1 MVWPGEDAPINHR
14 WDLFKESPDLVQQ
27 RFDDMREYS
36 LDGYNMAFDA
46 IKALEQIAHGLALIN
61 RVIPLDTTTIEGELD
76 DRSDDEPDFD
86 ESLYRVDSSGMP
98 PDPTGL
104 ENAVLDPIPT
114 DYPTLVGPGTVN
126 EGDLEY
132 VSDLMTK
139 LQAKI
144 MNDLIYGSTGLTADV
159 ENAIF
164 NRNYERDLVEYDDE
178 LDRIAANWSRG
189 GCPYPNGGLR
199 AAQDRIT
206 REFSN
211 KRTDVS
217 RDIMIKSW
225 ELALQNTHFIIAQGI
240 AIESLMIKWAE
251 AVGNRVLDAS
261 KATIDANLRTYEV
274 SWKGFSDRVKTIID
288 KAMAKIQYNLGL
300 IRIFEAKVNAYASKM
315 KAESD
320 RVSAVARGDEA
331 EVAVFN
337 SLINFDIQKVN
348 LNLKVIEAKIQQA
361 TANAHILIKDKEI
374 EIKAYEALNQL
385 KAEAQK
391 AIGSIAAQVAAGALS
406 AVHAQVSIGA
416 SNSADY
422 YYNPNQVPAED

>member
-1 MVWPGEDAPINHR
+1 MATEDSGITHR

-46 IKALEQIAHGLALIN
+46 IKALENIAEGLRLIN
-61 RVIPLDTTTIEGELD
+61 RVIPLDTTTIEGELE
-76 DRSDDEPDFD
+76 DRSQDEPDID
-86 ESLYRVDSSGMP
+86 EDLYRVDSSGMP

-104 ENAVLDPIPT
+104 ENAVLDPIPS

-126 EGDLEY
+126 EGQLDYTSE
-132 VSDLMTK
+132 LMTK
-139 LQAKI
+139 LQSKI

-199 AAQDRIT
+199 AAQDRVT

-225 ELALQNTHFIIAQGI
+225 ELALQNTHFIISQGI

-251 AVGNRVLDAS
+251 AVGSRVLDAS
-261 KATIDANLRTYEV
+261 KAAIDANLRTYEV

-288 KAMAKIQYNLGL
+288 KAMAKIQYNLGI

-315 KAESD
+315 KAEAD
-320 RVSAVARGDEA
+320 RVNAVARGDEA

-337 SLINFDIQKVN
+337 ALVNFDIQKIN

-422 YYNPNQVPAED
+422 YYNPNQVAAED